1 LWTFDEKGIAYLGP
15 IREIGRKDALR
26 MQPDQEFQSSVAIR
40 GVGQRIGA
48 RYRSS
53 WKRKLHELPGDE
65 FRRASVRGII
75 LILENEP
82 DGAGAGGRD
91 LRDARA
97 TLGVGSHL
105 GVRIWNFGG
114 PINQVGLMPLSA
126 RAASAR
132 TSRRSDMDA
141 SALEVAKPN
150 AR

>member
-65 FRRASVRGII
+65 FRFCRKFCVADAWSMIAGNRASGT
-75 LILENEP
+75 
-82 DGAGAGGRD
+82 
-91 LRDARA
+91 AR
-97 TLGVGSHL
+97 
-105 GVRIWNFGG
+105 
-114 PINQVGLMPLSA
+114 
-126 RAASAR
+126 
-132 TSRRSDMDA
+132 
-141 SALEVAKPN
+141 
-150 AR
+150 